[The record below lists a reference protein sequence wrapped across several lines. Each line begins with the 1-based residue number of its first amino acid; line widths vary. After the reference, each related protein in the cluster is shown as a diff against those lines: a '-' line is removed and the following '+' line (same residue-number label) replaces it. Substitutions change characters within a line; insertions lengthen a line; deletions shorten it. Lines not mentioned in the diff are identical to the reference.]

1 VRRLVALF
9 VVALVGAALYG
20 LSGSSSGVSVNHDTV
35 SGYTLDT
42 ELAAISHNN
51 SLQCFLTALDP
62 NNFAPGAG
70 GYSIKAAGAAAWA
83 NLRVEGLAIDQYVT
97 TTYHYH
103 PSAAELASAKTSLV
117 NELQAAELQAA
128 EVQTQ
133 STSNPLKCP
142 GTSLDAVAEMPSE
155 MRTAEIE
162 SQATSQ
168 YLVNKI
174 KAAIPLTATAMK
186 QYYNQHVSDYDTL
199 CVSIA
204 LVEPADVTAFV
215 NAESAAG
222 ASVAQLAKTYS
233 KDPSSTKGGTYG
245 CYAPSNASYAGV
257 RADIGTEGLNQF
269 SATPQYIDYNNA
281 EYGLFVAVT
290 KRTVTPYAKASTA
303 VLADLQGLNAEAAS
317 TQKNQLLKEAAVY
330 VDPAFGQWG
339 TTTTGPGVFAGASP
353 AKSGVLGSSSLAGA
367 ATTSYK

>member
-1 VRRLVALF
+1 MRRLVVLF

-35 SGYTLDT
+35 SSYTLDT

-103 PSAAELASAKTSLV
+103 PTAAELASAKVSLV
-117 NELQAAELQAA
+117 NELQSAETA
-128 EVQTQ
+128 TQ

-142 GTSLDAVAEMPSE
+142 GTAADAVAEMPSE

-174 KAAIPLTATAMK
+174 KAAIPLTASAMK
-186 QYYNQHVSDYDTL
+186 EYYNAHVSDYDTL

-204 LVEPADVTAFV
+204 LVEPADVTAFDS
-215 NAESAAG
+215 AEAAG
-222 ASVAQLAKTYS
+222 LSVAELAKKYS
-233 KDPSSTKGGTYG
+233 QDPSSAKGGTYG
-245 CYAPSNASYAGV
+245 CFAPSNASYAGV
-257 RADIGTEGLNQF
+257 RADVGTEGLNQF
-269 SATPQYIDYNNA
+269 ATTPQYIEYNNA

-290 KRTVTPYAKASTA
+290 KRTVTPYAKAAQA
-303 VLADLQGLNAEAAS
+303 VLSDLQGLNAEAAS
-317 TQKNQLLKEAAVY
+317 TEKNQLLEEAAVY
-330 VDPAFGQWG
+330 VDPAFGEWG
-339 TTTTGPGVFAGASP
+339 TSTTTGPGVFASAAP
-353 AKSGVLGSSSLAGA
+353 AKSGVPGAKSLAGA
-367 ATTSYK
+367 ATVSYK

>member
-1 VRRLVALF
+1 MRRLVALF

-20 LSGSSSGVSVNHDTV
+20 FSGASSGISVNHDTV
-35 SGYTLDT
+35 SGSTLDA

-97 TTYHYH
+97 TTYHYD
-103 PSAAELASAKTSLV
+103 PSAAALASAKVSLV
-117 NELQAAELQAA
+117 NELQSA
-128 EVQTQ
+128 EVATQ

-142 GTSLDAVAEMPSE
+142 GTSADAVAEMPSE

-204 LVEPADVTAFV
+204 LVEPADVTAF
-215 NAESAAG
+215 ESAETTG
-222 ASVAQLAKTYS
+222 LSVAQLAKKYS
-233 KDPSSTKGGTYG
+233 KDPSSSKGGAYG
-245 CYAPSNASYAGV
+245 CYPPSNASYAGV
-257 RADIGTEGLNQF
+257 RADVGTEGLNQF
-269 SATPQYIDYNNA
+269 STTPQYIDYNNA

-290 KRTVTPYAKASTA
+290 KRTVTSYAKAAQA
-303 VLADLQGLNAEAAS
+303 VLSDLQGLNAEAAS
-317 TQKNQLLKEAAVY
+317 TEKNQLLEEAAIY

-339 TTTTGPGVFAGASP
+339 TSTTGLGILANASP
-353 AKSGVLGSSSLAGA
+353 AKSGVTGASSLAGA

>member
-1 VRRLVALF
+1 MRRLVVLF

-20 LSGSSSGVSVNHDTV
+20 LSGSSSGVSVNHETV
-35 SGYTLDT
+35 SGYTLDS
-42 ELAAISHNN
+42 ELAAISHHAAL
-51 SLQCFLTALDP
+51 SCFITDLDP
-62 NNFAPGAG
+62 ASTFTSGAG
-70 GYSIKAAGAAAWA
+70 GDSIKAAAAAAWA

-103 PSAAELASAKTSLV
+103 PNAAELASAKVSLV
-117 NELQAAELQAA
+117 NELQSAESEA
-128 EVQTQ
+128 ESE
-133 STSNPLKCP
+133 STSPAVKCT
-142 GTSLDAVAEMPSE
+142 GTSADAVAEMTSE

-204 LVEPADVTAFV
+204 LVEPADVSAFDS
-215 NAESAAG
+215 AEASG
-222 ASVAQLAKTYS
+222 LSVAALAKKYS
-233 KDPSSTKGGTYG
+233 QDPSSSKGGAYG
-245 CYAPSNASYAGV
+245 CFAPSSSSYAGV
-257 RADIGTEGLNQF
+257 RADVGTEGLNQF
-269 SATPQYIDYNNA
+269 STTPQYIEYNDA

-290 KRTVTPYAKASTA
+290 KRTVTPYAKAAQA
-303 VLADLQGLNAEAAS
+303 VLSDLQGLNAEAAS
-317 TQKNQLLKEAAVY
+317 TEKNQLLEEAAVY

-339 TTTTGPGVFAGASP
+339 TSSTGPGVFASASP
-353 AKSGVLGSSSLAGA
+353 AKSGVPGAKSLTGA
-367 ATTSYK
+367 ATVSYK

>member
-1 VRRLVALF
+1 MRRLVALF

-70 GYSIKAAGAAAWA
+70 GFSIKAAGAAAWA

-97 TTYHYH
+97 ATYHYH

-117 NELQAAELQAA
+117 NELQAAE
-128 EVQTQ
+128 VQTQ

-142 GTSLDAVAEMPSE
+142 GTSADAVAEMPSE

-204 LVEPADVTAFV
+204 LVEPSDVTAFV
-215 NAESAAG
+215 NAESAPG

-257 RADIGTEGLNQF
+257 RADVGTEGLNTF

-303 VLADLQGLNAEAAS
+303 VLSDLQGLNAEAAS
-317 TQKNQLLKEAAVY
+317 TQKNQLLEEAAVY

-339 TTTTGPGVFAGASP
+339 ASTTGLGVLAGSSP
-353 AKSGVLGSSSLAGA
+353 AKSGVLGASSLAGA

>member
-20 LSGSSSGVSVNHDTV
+20 ISGSSSGVSVNHDTV
-35 SGYTLDT
+35 SGYTLDS

-62 NNFAPGAG
+62 NNYAPGAG
-70 GYSIKAAGAAAWA
+70 GYSIAAAGAAAWA

-103 PSAAELASAKTSLV
+103 PNAAELAAAKTSLI
-117 NELQAAELQAA
+117 NELQAA

-142 GTSLDAVAEMPSE
+142 GTSAVAVAEMPSE

-174 KAAIPLTATAMK
+174 KAAIPLTASAMK
-186 QYYNQHVSDYDTL
+186 NYYNDHVSDYDTL

-204 LVEPADVTAFV
+204 LVLPADVTAFD
-215 NAESAAG
+215 ASEAAG
-222 ASVAQLAKTYS
+222 LSVAQLAKKYS
-233 KDPSSTKGGTYG
+233 QDPSSSKGGTYG
-245 CYAPSNASYAGV
+245 CFAPSSTSYAGV
-257 RADIGTEGLNQF
+257 RADVGTETLDQF
-269 SATPQYIDYNNA
+269 STTPQYIEYNSA
-281 EYGLFVAVT
+281 EYALFVAAT
-290 KRTVTPYAKASTA
+290 KRTVTPYAQAAQA
-303 VLADLQGLNAEAAS
+303 VLSDLQSLNAEAAS
-317 TQKNQLLKEAAVY
+317 TEKNQLLAEAAVY
-330 VDPAFGQWG
+330 VDPAFGDWG
-339 TTTTGPGVFAGASP
+339 TSTTGPGVLAGASP
-353 AKSGVLGSSSLAGA
+353 TKSGVLGASRLTAA

>member
-1 VRRLVALF
+1 VRRLVVLF

-20 LSGSSSGVSVNHDTV
+20 LSGASSGVSVNHDTV
-35 SGYTLDT
+35 SGTTLDS

-62 NNFAPGAG
+62 NNYAPGAG
-70 GYSIKAAGAAAWA
+70 GYSIKAAGAASWA

-97 TTYHYH
+97 TTYHYQ
-103 PSAAELASAKTSLV
+103 PSAAALASAKVSLV
-117 NELQAAELQAA
+117 NELQNA

-142 GTSLDAVAEMPSE
+142 GTSADAVAEMPSE

-174 KAAIPLTATAMK
+174 KSTIPLTATAMK
-186 QYYNQHVSDYDTL
+186 QYFDSHTTDYDTL

-204 LVEPADVTAFV
+204 LVQPADVATFTS
-215 NAESAAG
+215 AETSG
-222 ASVAQLAKTYS
+222 QTVAELAKKYS
-233 KDPSSTKGGTYG
+233 QDPSSSKGGAYG
-245 CYAPSNASYAGV
+245 CYAPSNSSYAGV
-257 RADIGTEGLNQF
+257 RADVGTEGLNAF
-269 SATPQYIDYNNA
+269 SSTPQYIEYNNA
-281 EYGLFVAVT
+281 EYALFVAVT
-290 KRTVTPYAKASTA
+290 KRTATPYAKASQA
-303 VLADLQGLNAEAAS
+303 VLADLQTLNAQAAS
-317 TQKNQLLKEAAVY
+317 AEKDQLLQVAAVY

-339 TTTTGPGVFAGASP
+339 ISSTGPGVSAITSP
-353 AKSGVLGSSSLAGA
+353 SKSGVLGASRLAAA